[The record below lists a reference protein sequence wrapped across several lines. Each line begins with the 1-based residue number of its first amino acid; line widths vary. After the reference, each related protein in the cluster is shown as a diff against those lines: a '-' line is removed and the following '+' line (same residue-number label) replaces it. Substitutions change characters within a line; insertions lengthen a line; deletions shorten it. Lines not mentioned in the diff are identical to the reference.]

1 MRKPR
6 TPSEL
11 GFDRYDK
18 RRLQKA
24 IEASSEK
31 RVYIRLQSVLLV
43 LKGMEIQ
50 KVAQLYTISKRIVY
64 RWVETYLQHHQPSSL
79 LDAPKS
85 GRPLVAPALT
95 PNRILGV
102 LDQNPFSLGYRYN
115 VWTVALLAQHLNKL
129 YGCAISRYTLYRR
142 MKAMGLECKR
152 PRYIYEEKEVN
163 RIQKKGRSLE
173 S

>member
-24 IEASSEK
+24 IEASAEK

-64 RWVETYLQHHQPSSL
+64 RWVETYLQHH
-79 LDAPKS
+79 
-85 GRPLVAPALT
+85 
-95 PNRILGV
+95 
-102 LDQNPFSLGYRYN
+102 
-115 VWTVALLAQHLNKL
+115 
-129 YGCAISRYTLYRR
+129 
-142 MKAMGLECKR
+142 
-152 PRYIYEEKEVN
+152 
-163 RIQKKGRSLE
+163 
-173 S
+173 